1 MSLEGVCPKN
11 FGSGLPYGIAS
22 EVSNLV
28 SEASKPSAGASWQ
41 RPTIG
46 RPISASLV

>member
-11 FGSGLPYGIAS
+11 FGSGLPYGVAC

-28 SEASKPSAGASWQ
+28 SKASKPSAGASWQ
-41 RPTIG
+41 RPAIG
-46 RPISASLV
+46 RSI